1 MTFEDGTS
9 VETVETLFGRR
20 NVMGQLVKRP
30 MDKPGLIDATGTSRS
45 TITRALRDLQTVG
58 LVEQANG
65 EYVSTPYGEFLY
77 SQFVRFADVVELGD
91 EIQTLLPHLPLEYL
105 TFDLAH
111 LADAEITFASR
122 VEPAAPLERVA
133 ELKQQ
138 TSKARTIATGNNP
151 GGLESHYNA
160 VNDHGQRFKTVCPSA
175 LIDIIASD
183 PEHRGMLLEL
193 LENDRADLFLFDGA
207 MPIPFGIL
215 DDIVFFGV
223 ENGQGSPLA
232 LIETTD
238 RHVRQWA
245 EIQFRTILDDATQL
259 TRERFEQDWL
269 QQEQ

>member
-65 EYVSTPYGEFLY
+65 EYVSKPYGEFLY

-91 EIQTLLPHLPLEYL
+91 EIQTLLPHLPLEDL

-122 VEPAAPLERVA
+122 VEPAAPLERVG
-133 ELKQQ
+133 ELKQGA
-138 TSKARTIATGNNP
+138 TRSRTLASGKNP
-151 GGLESHYNA
+151 VGLEAHYDA
-160 VNDHGQRFKTVCPSA
+160 VLNQGQRFEAVCPPA
-175 LIDIIASD
+175 LFDATAADSD
-183 PEHRGMLLEL
+183 QRAMMLDLLEYDAAQFYIA
-193 LENDRADLFLFDGA
+193 EDT
-207 MPIPFGIL
+207 IPVPLGIV
-215 DDIVFFGV
+215 DDTVFFGV
-223 ENGQGSPLA
+223 ENEQGSPLA

-238 RHVRQWA
+238 PNVRRWA
-245 EIQFRTILDDATQL
+245 EIEFTTVRDQATQL
-259 TRERFEQDWL
+259 TRHDFEHDWPQQD
-269 QQEQ
+269 